1 MQYICRVSMKQ
12 LLFFVVAGFTLAAC
26 NNSTEKAPED
36 VAALMKDS
44 TKFTTIQWIDTAID
58 FGTKTMGELVNIT
71 FRCKNT
77 GDKPL
82 YLFDVRPSCGCTVA
96 DYTKEPIAPGQEGKI
111 DAQFDSKKSHPGD
124 VHKTIFVRA
133 NNSNPAPNALKFSGV
148 LLADSTTTPK
158 K

>member
-96 DYTKEPIAPGQEGKI
+96 TRFLLISTYSLLSSMIIERRPSSVAAAAVVPEPLTLALSGEAEAPPE
-111 DAQFDSKKSHPGD
+111 
-124 VHKTIFVRA
+124 
-133 NNSNPAPNALKFSGV
+133 PARLDRPQ
-148 LLADSTTTPK
+148 
-158 K
+158 